1 MARERGRRQRFEPPA
16 PKPYSLVPL
25 TREDIERRRPVGH
38 AEAVK
43 AGLVSGVLHG
53 RLRALTPVHVGS
65 GGFELTKHV
74 DRRLARETPVIK
86 AHVRAGDR
94 RVIPGSSLKGA
105 IRSIVEAIS
114 PSCLRITGRA
124 SRRKLPREELRGCRF
139 KDKLCVACRMFGSL
153 GYLGQVRFSDAV
165 QVSGGVEVVY
175 APPLY
180 APRPRVRRYYDNR
193 GKVAGRKFY
202 YHGRLAK
209 GDTPLEA
216 CPAGSEFTFS
226 VQFDNLEE
234 RELGLLLIA
243 LGQGEPKLYPKL
255 GGGKPACLGSVEVV
269 IETLEVRGG
278 RKAYLSYETE
288 DETED
293 APADPAHYVEMALAD
308 EKLVLPR
315 QLTALAEVLRY
326 PSDRECPSRN
336 Y

>member
-1 MARERGRRQRFEPPA
+1 
-16 PKPYSLVPL
+16 LVPL
-25 TREDIERRRPVGH
+25 TKEAIERRRPVGH
-38 AEAVK
+38 TEAVK
-43 AGLVSGVLHG
+43 VGLVSGVLHG
-53 RLRALTPVHVGS
+53 RLKALTPVHVGS

-94 RVIPGSSLKGA
+94 RVIPGSSLKGV

-124 SRRKLPREELRGCRF
+124 SRRKLPRRELQGCRF
-139 KDKLCVACRMFGSL
+139 KDNLCVACRMFGSL

-165 QVSGGVEVVY
+165 QVSGGVKVVY

-193 GKVAGRKFY
+193 GNVAGRKFY

-269 IETLEVRGG
+269 IEALEVRGG
-278 RKAYLSYETE
+278 KEAYLSYETE
-288 DETED
+288 GT
-293 APADPAHYVEMALAD
+293 PADPARYVRMALAD
-308 EKLVLPR
+308 KKLVLPR
-315 QLTALAEVLRY
+315 QLAALAEVLRY
-326 PSDRECPSRN
+326 PSDRECPSRS